1 MAECGTQWSTWQ
13 SVGCG
18 GLGGRVWG
26 AVVYVVVW
34 GAVV

>member
-1 MAECGTQWSTWQ
+1 MGCGGLGG

-26 AVVYVVVW
+26 AVVYVVECGVKW
-34 GAVV
+34 SRW